1 MKKLFLLLFFF
12 TASCIYAKAPAW
24 YEDIENTYPDSKYIA
39 QIGYGKTRQAA
50 EMDAAARISR
60 FFQTKISTN
69 AETSQAVIIKNGSV
83 NSRETINTHTMV
95 ESQMELFAV
104 EYSKP
109 YFDKSLKQTAVVAYI
124 DRNKAWR
131 IYESKIQTYADI
143 FLQQYKSAELKQ
155 DSLKKYFLFL
165 ASKTFSSDF
174 LLAYEFGMLL
184 APSKC
189 KVLYGDINDKI
200 VSLNSKINDLKM
212 ECTMII
218 TVKGDNS
225 NTIYRKL
232 SSLLSK
238 EGFAIQKQK
247 APYQVRA
254 EYISNITYVKDEYG
268 ETFTSYP
275 GIEIVI
281 ENNGV
286 AIFSYSKTCQKTV
299 AFTKQKNIVM
309 SSQKVEQ
316 ELDSSFLEEFS
327 TFISSK

>member
-1 MKKLFLLLFFF
+1 MKKIFLLLFLL
-12 TASCIYAKAPAW
+12 TTSCISAKAPAW
-24 YEDIENTYPDSKYIA
+24 YEDIENTYPESKYIA
-39 QIGYGKTRQAA
+39 QIGYGQTRQAA
-50 EMDAAARISR
+50 ETDAVARISR
-60 FFQTKISTN
+60 FFQTNISTN
-69 AETSQAVIIKNGSV
+69 TEASQTFVANNGNI
-83 NSRETINTHTMV
+83 NSKEEINTHTII

-131 IYESKIQTYADI
+131 IYESKIQTCANI
-143 FLQQYKSAELKQ
+143 FLQQYKSAETKH

-165 ASKTFSSDF
+165 AAKTFSSDF

-189 KVLYGDINDKI
+189 KSSYGDINDKI

-218 TVKGDNS
+218 TVKGDTS

-247 APYQVRA
+247 APYQVKA
-254 EYISNITYVKDEYG
+254 EYISNISYAKDEYG

-286 AIFSYSKTCQKTV
+286 AIFSYSKTCPKTV

-309 SSQKVEQ
+309 SSQKIEQ
-316 ELDSSFLEEFS
+316 ELDSSFLKEFS